1 VVDVV
6 VQRLALQLIE
16 REARE
21 PLGRGVHV
29 RAPLVRVHDQAGERG
44 VLGDGAQ
51 SARLVVGARF
61 GIPHRPARVQARGDV
76 APHDRDPAF
85 LGQVDVA
92 HPPCA
97 PPLRR

>member
-29 RAPLVRVHDQAGERG
+29 RAPLVRVHDKRA
-44 VLGDGAQ
+44 
-51 SARLVVGARF
+51 S
-61 GIPHRPARVQARGDV
+61 V
-76 APHDRDPAF
+76 ASS
-85 LGQVDVA
+85 VT
-92 HPPCA
+92 A
-97 PPLRR
+97 PSLRAW